1 MSVDEMAVVVKS
13 IATCSV
19 NLIAGLTNIVAE
31 RDSVNHAAESMP
43 PALPHQ
49 LVKLRG
55 REFADSILQQK
66 DRLSVLQ
73 KMEHIERDFESL
85 RNAYDREPSLKQ
97 ALDQCSSTT
106 TFDQGWSFVQNRF
119 EHLNEFCGGL
129 ATAFPGTSSV
139 ESDFSIVKLGEG

>member
-1 MSVDEMAVVVKS
+1 LKDLGCFVITAIEKISVDEMAAVVKS

-43 PALPHQ
+43 PVLPHQ

-55 REFADSILQQK
+55 REFADIILQQK
-66 DRLSVLQ
+66 DRLSVVCSLQ
-73 KMEHIERDFESL
+73 KMEHIERDFERL
-85 RNAYDREPSLKQ
+85 LGAYDREPSLKQ

-106 TFDQGWSFVQNRF
+106 TFDQGW
-119 EHLNEFCGGL
+119 FC
-129 ATAFPGTSSV
+129 AKSV
-139 ESDFSIVKLGEG
+139 